1 MQQHLYDNEIK
12 IMPVP
17 INDIERKIEKI
28 SLILDNYEPLCLIIG
43 KEKVNHHL
51 HITSNNLAELLDKE
65 MPLSIE
71 YFDPIVRLIEQFN
84 KIEIIIPQEL
94 NNALSNTLLNFEHNY
109 YSDELQE
116 TVIQYIEKHDILGVN
131 AY

>member
-17 INDIERKIEKI
+17 INDIERKIEEI

-84 KIEIIIPQEL
+84 KIEIIPQKL
-94 NNALSNTLLNFEHNY
+94 NDALCNTLLSFEHNY

-116 TVIQYIEKHDILGVN
+116 TVIQYIEKLDILGMN

>member
-1 MQQHLYDNEIK
+1 
-12 IMPVP
+12 MPVP
-17 INDIERKIEKI
+17 INDIERKIEEI

-65 MPLSIE
+65 IPISIE
-71 YFDPIVRLIEQFN
+71 SFAPIVRLIEQY
-84 KIEIIIPQEL
+84 
-94 NNALSNTLLNFEHNY
+94 ALCNTLLNFEHNY

-116 TVIQYIEKHDILGVN
+116 TVIQYIEKLDILGVD

>member
-1 MQQHLYDNEIK
+1 
-12 IMPVP
+12 MPVP
-17 INDIERKIEKI
+17 INDIERKIEEI

-65 MPLSIE
+65 IPLSIE
-71 YFDPIVRLIEQFN
+71 YFAPIVRLIEQFN

-94 NNALSNTLLNFEHNY
+94 NNALCNTLSNFEHNY

-116 TVIQYIEKHDILGVN
+116 TVIQYIEKLDILGVD